1 MKKNKK
7 QEPEKIELTPEELI
21 EEERIYQACKK
32 PIKVGWAIYAIAA
45 AIYLFNG
52 LFAKYQMDKIPIK
65 KPLTDELSGYKDS
78 QSYNDYV
85 TEIQKDAVDKLTRG
99 EISIDEYN
107 FIIETT
113 KDNKTFEEFLRS
125 LEDDKHVQQI
135 IAKHDEY
142 ADEIDRI
149 GKTYSGLSIASLSSI
164 LVASLILG
172 KYRFREMDIEEKRQ
186 KRVEAKAASLNDK
199 EMES

>member
-1 MKKNKK
+1 MKRNKK

-21 EEERIYQACKK
+21 EEEKIYQACKK
-32 PIKVGWAIYAIAA
+32 PVKLGWAIYAIAA

-78 QSYNDYV
+78 QAYNDYV

-186 KRVEAKAASLNDK
+186 KRVEANAASLNDK

>member
-7 QEPEKIELTPEELI
+7 QEPIKTELTPEELI
-21 EEERIYQACKK
+21 AEENKYQACKK
-32 PIKVGWAIYAIAA
+32 PIKVAWTIYAIAA

-52 LFAKYQMDKIPIK
+52 LFAQYQMNQIPIK
-65 KPLTDELSGYKDS
+65 KPLTDELSGYKDT
-78 QSYNDYV
+78 QAYNDYI
-85 TEIQKDAVDKLTRG
+85 TEIQKDAISKLTRG

-107 FIIETT
+107 YIIETT
-113 KDNKTFEEFLRS
+113 KNNKTFEEFLRS

-149 GKTYSGLSIASLSSI
+149 GKTYSGLSIASLSSV
-164 LVASLILG
+164 LVASLILA
-172 KYRFREMDIEEKRQ
+172 KYRFREMDIEDKRKQ
-186 KRVEAKAASLNDK
+186 RAEAKAAALNDK
-199 EMES
+199 EMEQ

>member
-7 QEPEKIELTPEELI
+7 QEPEKIELTPEKLI

-65 KPLTDELSGYKDS
+65 KSLTDELSGYKDS
-78 QSYNDYV
+78 QAYNDYV